1 MRNLYQ
7 DVSDR
12 ILSQLE
18 AGTVPWVKPWSAT
31 AGNNVPCNAST
42 NRPYSGCNVILL
54 WLAQSAGYA
63 SPRFLTFKQALEL
76 GGNVRKG
83 EHGFKVYFVRQLTF
97 KDTKATTDG
106 ARSTTEG
113 AADDEIRTATMLREY
128 TVFNVAQCENLPT
141 RAFGGAAPKVR
152 NSDERDATADEF
164 LSHTQAD
171 IKEGHGEAYY
181 APGADF
187 ISMPA
192 FGAFKSGATFYATM
206 FHELA
211 HWTGHKSRLDRDLRH
226 RFGTQAYAA
235 EELVAE
241 LTAAFMCAEFSI
253 NGDVRHAAYIANW
266 IALLKSDAKA
276 FFTACARAQNAADYL
291 RKLALAD
298 APVVELAA

>member
-54 WLAQSAGYA
+54 WLAQSAGYQN
-63 SPRFLTFKQALEL
+63 PRFLTFKQALEM

-83 EHGFKVYFVRQLTF
+83 EHGFKVYFVKQLTF
-97 KDTKATTDG
+97 KDTKTTTSADG
-106 ARSTTEG
+106 A
-113 AADDEIRTATMLREY
+113 DEETRTATMLREY
-128 TVFNVAQCENLPT
+128 TVFNVAQCENLPA
-141 RAFGGAAPKVR
+141 RAFGATAPKTR
-152 NSDERDATADEF
+152 HADERDATADEF
-164 LSHTQAD
+164 LTHTGAQ
-171 IKEGHGEAYY
+171 IREGHGEAYY
-181 APGADF
+181 APGGDF

-192 FGAFKSGATFYATM
+192 FAAFHSGANFYATM

-226 RFGTQAYAA
+226 RFGAQAYAA

-253 NGDVRHAAYIANW
+253 DGDIRHAGYIASW

-291 RKLALAD
+291 RKLALGD